1 MATKL
6 VDGEGTRQS
15 WQEGGRGRA
24 DTPSGQVEGEER
36 TGEAKEGPAAKFAAV
51 SVLLGRRRQRIRGAG
66 EKVYQGYAYVPEGNY
81 VTSTHRV

>member
-24 DTPSGQVEGEER
+24 EKSSGQSEGEER
-36 TGEAKEGPAAKFAAV
+36 TGEAKEDPAAKFAAV
-51 SVLLGRRRQRIRGAG
+51 SVLLGRRRQRVRGTG
-66 EKVYQGYAYVPEGNY
+66 EEVYFFTYVHN
-81 VTSTHRV
+81 ST